1 MQRPSETCSVEV
13 LRGGDFWEGLGKSM
27 EIENAASAGLF
38 SFGSQRKEEVCIFRK
53 GWANA
58 QGPVPKAPLP
68 SSVLKVPSGH
78 AWSGMGDLV
87 ASSDCLQAIATQ
99 ITLMK
104 AQGSGKLLGT
114 SLPLLSSPDPPLL
127 HRA

>member
-1 MQRPSETCSVEV
+1 
-13 LRGGDFWEGLGKSM
+13 M